1 MNERIFWVNFFFR
14 LINNFNFGDFFEKG
28 DWGNVICIFII
39 YICLIY
45 VFIKCIV
52 LYILIN

>member
-1 MNERIFWVNFFFR
+1 MNERIFWVNFFFF

-45 VFIKCIV
+45 VFIKCVV
-52 LYILIN
+52 LYILIS